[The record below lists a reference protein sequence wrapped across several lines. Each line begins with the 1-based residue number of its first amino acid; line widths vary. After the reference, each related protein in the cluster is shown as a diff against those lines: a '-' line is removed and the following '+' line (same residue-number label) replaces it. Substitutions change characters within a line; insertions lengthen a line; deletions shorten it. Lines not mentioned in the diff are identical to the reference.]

1 MQARSSMLSSIA
13 VLAHTAETENRWTRR
28 TTLLQHLLNFLNI
41 PIPETQIW
49 ETLENGPRT
58 LAIEVLARLIVQA
71 TRANQKPEREHD

>member
-1 MQARSSMLSSIA
+1 MQAQSSMLSSIA

-49 ETLENGPRT
+49 ETLENEPRT

>member
-13 VLAHTAETENRWTRR
+13 VFAHTAETENRWTRR

-49 ETLENGPRT
+49 ETLENEPRT

>member
-1 MQARSSMLSSIA
+1 MLSSIA
-13 VLAHTAETENRWTRR
+13 VLPHTAQTENRWTRR
-28 TTLLQHLLNFLNI
+28 ATLVQRLLNFLDI

-49 ETLENGPRT
+49 ETLENEPRT

>member
-1 MQARSSMLSSIA
+1 MHARSSMLSSIA

-41 PIPETQIW
+41 PIPETQLW
-49 ETLENGPRT
+49 ETLENEPRT

>member
-49 ETLENGPRT
+49 ETLENEPRT

>member
-1 MQARSSMLSSIA
+1 MPAQSSMLSSIA

-49 ETLENGPRT
+49 ETLENEPRT